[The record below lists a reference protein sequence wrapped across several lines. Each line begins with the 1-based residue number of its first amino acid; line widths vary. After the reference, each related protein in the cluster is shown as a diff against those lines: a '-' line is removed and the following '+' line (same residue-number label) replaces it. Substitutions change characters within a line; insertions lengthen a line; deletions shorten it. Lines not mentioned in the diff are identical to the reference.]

1 MLCSDFDHKLCYVCV
16 NVFVFFYLNY
26 SCYLGIFVFRFLLLI
41 DCYLEAIVLC
51 LWRLLVILVVLRSVY
66 DLNSN
71 CYLGVVGLL

>member
-1 MLCSDFDHKLCYVCV
+1 M
-16 NVFVFFYLNY
+16 
-26 SCYLGIFVFRFLLLI
+26 FRFLRLI

-51 LWRLLVILVVLRSVY
+51 LWPLLVILVVLRFVY

>member
-16 NVFVFFYLNY
+16 NVFCFFYLNY
-26 SCYLGIFVFRFLLLI
+26 SCYLGIFVFRFLRLI

-51 LWRLLVILVVLRSVY
+51 LWPLLVILVVLRFVY

>member
-1 MLCSDFDHKLCYVCV
+1 M
-16 NVFVFFYLNY
+16 
-26 SCYLGIFVFRFLLLI
+26 YLGIFVFRFLLLI

-71 CYLGVVGLL
+71 CYLGVVGLLWLNSYCYLGVIVVWFF